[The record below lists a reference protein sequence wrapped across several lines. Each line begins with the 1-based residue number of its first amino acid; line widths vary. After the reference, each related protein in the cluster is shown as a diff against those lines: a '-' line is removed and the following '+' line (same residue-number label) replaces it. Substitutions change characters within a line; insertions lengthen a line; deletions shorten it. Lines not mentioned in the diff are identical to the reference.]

1 MQSEIT
7 FVRYDIA
14 LREDKHDQLDCETA
28 STVSFDKPHL
38 LFNKQAPPIE
48 PIIINKRK
56 FSWPWDVVTCC
67 LLANKHPGRF
77 IYFLTWT
84 HTFFLFVRRPSQIGS
99 VNSKGWLVDGAKATH
114 VLFLWLL
121 ISWVYDSDVRIR
133 TARISLTHGA
143 IKHGEEKVGAALD
156 LFISLMENY
165 CIAWDRNKINKTTEM
180 GIHVHIYTPMY

>member
-14 LREDKHDQLDCETA
+14 IREDKHDQLDCETA

-84 HTFFLFVRRPSQIGS
+84 HTFFYLFCGAASIS
-99 VNSKGWLVDGAKATH
+99 VNSKGWLADGAKATC
-114 VLFLWLL
+114 VSFLWLFML
-121 ISWVYDSDVRIR
+121 LGFTIATCVYVPR
-133 TARISLTHGA
+133 
-143 IKHGEEKVGAALD
+143 ALVWH
-156 LFISLMENY
+156 MEQSSMG
-165 CIAWDRNKINKTTEM
+165 RNR
-180 GIHVHIYTPMY
+180 